1 MKKSATQ
8 GLLTI
13 VLAVAVLFW
22 IAGAFD
28 GLNGPAQVVFSTDV
42 FVGGAEWPNGTPN

>member
-13 VLAVAVLFW
+13 VLVVAVLFWLFW

-28 GLNGPAQVVFSTDV
+28 GLNGPGPSRFLDRRLRWRS
-42 FVGGAEWPNGTPN
+42 

>member
-13 VLAVAVLFW
+13 VLVVAVLFWLFW

-28 GLNGPAQVVFSTDV
+28 SFEYPI
-42 FVGGAEWPNGTPN
+42 